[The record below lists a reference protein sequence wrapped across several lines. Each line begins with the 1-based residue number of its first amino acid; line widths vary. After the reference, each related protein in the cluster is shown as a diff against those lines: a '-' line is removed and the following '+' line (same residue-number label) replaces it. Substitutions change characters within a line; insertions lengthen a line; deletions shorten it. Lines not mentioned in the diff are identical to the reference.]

1 MREVE
6 EKRKR
11 LRKQKP
17 RKIGAFIGHHMIP
30 VVLGPKKRHYVID
43 HHHLSLA
50 LHKEGLRDVLVTVVL
65 DLSALEPNAFW
76 NVLDHK
82 SLVYPFD
89 PQGRRRDFADIPKT
103 VMQLKDDPFRSLAG
117 ELRRAGGFAKDTTPF
132 SEFLWADFSAARSKE
147 SQSKRIS
154 PPRWS
159 RRCAWREAKRR
170 NICRA
175 GADPRPTRDRG
186 ALDFLA
192 IVRLANR
199 GVKRFSLASRC

>member
-1 MREVE
+1 MTYAREPVLQPVPIESLRPTQITVGMREVE

-17 RKIGAFIGHHMIP
+17 QKIGAFIGHHMIP

-50 LHKEGLRDVLVTVVL
+50 LHKEGLRNVLVSVVL
-65 DLSALEPNAFW
+65 DLSALEPDAFW

-103 VMQLKDDPFRSLAG
+103 VLQLKDDPFRSLAG

-132 SEFLWADFSAARSKE
+132 SEFLWADFFRRKIKRKTVEADFAAAIERALRLARSE
-147 SQSKRIS
+147 
-154 PPRWS
+154 
-159 RRCAWREAKRR
+159 EAEYLPGWCGPK
-170 NICRA
+170 
-175 GADPRPTRDRG
+175 AD
-186 ALDFLA
+186 A
-192 IVRLANR
+192 
-199 GVKRFSLASRC
+199 